1 MHTGFAIRMA
11 QAMRLGQ
18 EFHARQSAR
27 EKEVRRRTFWACFVM
42 DRLVAFSTGRPI
54 TLRLAN
60 IGARL
65 PCPDQDFF
73 FEEEEEAGL
82 YLHDLVEN
90 GISRSR
96 LHTLAFYIVAVHLW
110 SSMTTLYVTGRRRI
124 RVFPTSPQSP
134 LTLRGEAL
142 QRWMGSLPSKFLWT
156 PRNYHMH
163 RSVGHGKLFV
173 ASHMLLR
180 HCAVVAHQEY
190 LPQYE
195 LLLDST
201 GDIDA
206 AGLDLGFKDERLT
219 SSCLSNTDDIRSI
232 CNSLSADDSEAL
244 EDMRSTFAALALISA
259 ANVHL
264 WSKYASPDPSP
275 DEQERHHNQVR
286 MILDILHSWEI
297 QWRMAQAC
305 SNTLDNIC
313 LLYEQAYV
321 VDQHAD
327 LITVT
332 PLTEQSHESEGE
344 VEPHPLYRSHAGDG
358 YPDAATMHQ
367 RLYDKIRMIMLG
379 PLQSSE
385 TKQDLMR
392 VFRDTMWEHTWT
404 FEGVSLV
411 DSMVHETLH
420 DEEQPYSHETDC

>member
-1 MHTGFAIRMA
+1 
-11 QAMRLGQ
+11 
-18 EFHARQSAR
+18 
-27 EKEVRRRTFWACFVM
+27 
-42 DRLVAFSTGRPI
+42 
-54 TLRLAN
+54 
-60 IGARL
+60 
-65 PCPDQDFF
+65 
-73 FEEEEEAGL
+73 
-82 YLHDLVEN
+82 
-90 GISRSR
+90 
-96 LHTLAFYIVAVHLW
+96 
-110 SSMTTLYVTGRRRI
+110 
-124 RVFPTSPQSP
+124 
-134 LTLRGEAL
+134 
-142 QRWMGSLPSKFLWT
+142 
-156 PRNYHMH
+156 MH

-206 AGLDLGFKDERLT
+206 AGLDLGFKDEQLT

-232 CNSLSADDSEAL
+232 CNSLSTDDSEAL

-264 WSKYASPDPSP
+264 WSKYASPDPTP
-275 DEQERHHNQVR
+275 DEQQRHHNQVR
-286 MILDILHSWEI
+286 MILDILHSWET
-297 QWRMAQAC
+297 QWKMAQAC
-305 SNTLDNIC
+305 SNTLEHIC
-313 LLYEQAYV
+313 LLYEQAYI
-321 VDQHAD
+321 VDQDVD

-332 PLTEQSHESEGE
+332 PHTEQSNESEGE

-379 PLQSSE
+379 PLQSSG

-392 VFRDTMWEHTWT
+392 VFQDTMWEHTWT
-404 FEGVSLV
+404 LEGVSLV

-420 DEEQPYSHETDC
+420 NEEQPYSHETDC